1 MNITHDQQRAEAE
14 AQLQAQANGYQ
25 PGITKEELEAAVP
38 PPPNE
43 PEGETPPEIKG
54 RFIMI
59 TAITERLDLD
69 LEELK
74 LYLKVDHIDDDAH
87 IADILAAAKMQADL
101 FCQNPF
107 THIADLNRRRNGR
120 SYSSKM

>member
-1 MNITHDQQRAEAE
+1 
-14 AQLQAQANGYQ
+14 
-25 PGITKEELEAAVP
+25 
-38 PPPNE
+38 
-43 PEGETPPEIKG
+43 
-54 RFIMI
+54 MI

-74 LYLKVDHIDDDAH
+74 LYLKVDHIDEDAH

-107 THIADLNRRRNGR
+107 THIADLTGETVEDPIPARCKNRSEKNCSRAL
-120 SYSSKM
+120 